1 MYIITFKFQR
11 CFRNIQYKLTLLRRL
26 ERNTHYGTTQEL
38 CHTRYQIIHSSTEM
52 VSVYMR
58 SFEINAT
65 IDVISEVDV
74 YALQQQCVLENC
86 FNVIVSYHLQFI
98 YHVTLLAATSFQRT
112 SATTRSIII

>member
-26 ERNTHYGTTQEL
+26 ERNTHYGTTHEL
-38 CHTRYQIIHSSTEM
+38 CHSYTEM
-52 VSVYMR
+52 ASVYMR

-74 YALQQQCVLENC
+74 YAFQQQCVLENC

-112 SATTRSIII
+112 SDTTRSIII